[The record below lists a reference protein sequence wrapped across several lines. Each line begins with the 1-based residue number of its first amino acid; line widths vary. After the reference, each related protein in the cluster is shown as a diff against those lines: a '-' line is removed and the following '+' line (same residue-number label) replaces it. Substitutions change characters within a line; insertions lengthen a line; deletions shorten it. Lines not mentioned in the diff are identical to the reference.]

1 MAFNGVEK
9 KALSG
14 LAMLYASRMLGLF
27 MVLPV
32 LALYG
37 QSLTAAT
44 PMLLG
49 IALGIYGLT
58 QAFLQIPFGTLSDHF
73 GRKPL
78 IIIGLIVFFLGS
90 AVAALS
96 ENVFG
101 LIVGR
106 ALQGAGAISSVVLA
120 LLADYTR
127 ETERSKAMAVIGA
140 VIGASFVLAVVL
152 GPIIAA
158 WQGLEGI
165 FWFTSLLALIGLLI
179 VARLP
184 EVPKPKVHKERQVV
198 WKSMGMVVR
207 HPYVVTLSA
216 GIFVLHA
223 SMTALFVGLPLML
236 VEQGVTAGKL
246 GWIYAPVMIVSF
258 IAMVPMMMRS
268 EKQNAQLGYLVA
280 SVAMLIVALVL
291 LATQW
296 VIGLSIFALWLF
308 FVGFNFIEATLP
320 SLLSRRIDEQVR
332 GTAMG
337 FFATGQFVGAAVGGI
352 AGGYAFMQFGFVG
365 VVIAATV
372 AQIIWSGMLIQ
383 LARLNREF
391 AR

>member
-1 MAFNGVEK
+1 
-9 KALSG
+9 
-14 LAMLYASRMLGLF
+14 

-49 IALGIYGLT
+49 VALGIYGLT

-78 IIIGLIVFFLGS
+78 IIIGLMVFFLGS

-96 ENVFG
+96 ENVYG

-127 ETERSKAMAVIGA
+127 EAERSKAMAVIGA
-140 VIGASFVLAVVL
+140 VIGASFVLAVIL

-184 EVPKPKVHKERQVV
+184 EVPKPTVHRERQVV

-207 HPYVVTLSA
+207 HPYVVTLSV

-236 VEQGVTAGKL
+236 VEQGVTAGQL

-352 AGGYAFMQFGFVG
+352 AGGYAFMHFGFVG
-365 VVIAATV
+365 VVVAAIV

-391 AR
+391 ARQE